1 MFSRSR
7 FLRVAVLLSLVV
19 LTGCGRAE
27 AGKKA
32 APKTVEDRFAIK
44 IGDRT
49 VQMQIAA
56 LPAEMQKGLMF
67 REKMGADEGMLFIYE
82 SPQAMG
88 FWMRNTKLPLDIG
101 FISPE
106 GELQEIYAMYPLDE
120 RTVASRGRRL
130 QFALEMNQ
138 GWFKQNGV
146 KPGAKLDLKA
156 VTEALKAR
164 ALRPEAFGLR

>member
-1 MFSRSR
+1 MFSRVR
-7 FLRVAVLLSLVV
+7 FLRVAALLSIAL

-27 AGKKA
+27 ADKA
-32 APKTVEDRFAIK
+32 KVPKTAEDRFAIK
-44 IGDRT
+44 IGERT

-56 LPAEMQKGLMF
+56 LPGEMEKGLMF
-67 REKMGADEGMLFIYE
+67 REKMGADEGMLFIYG
-82 SPQAMG
+82 SPQQMG

-106 GELQEIYAMYPLDE
+106 GELREIYPLHPLDE
-120 RTVASRGRRL
+120 RTVKSRDRRL

-156 VTEALKAR
+156 VAEALRAR
-164 ALRPEAFGLR
+164 GLAPERVGLR